1 MRLKYF
7 GPGRLN
13 GSPLNLKA
21 DTSAVTQGRL
31 MMKTT
36 LTRFALLAAVTLAV
50 AACSSGSSNHRTSVA
65 TGTGGGGGG
74 GTGGGGTTTP
84 DTTATVTGTAAAGLI
99 VGGTV
104 SVFPIVSGTVAT
116 TASGTDTTDSAGE
129 YSVEIDDHEGAVKVV
144 ITATTSTTMICD
156 APDGCGSTAFGS
168 ATPLSTD
175 FTLSAMVPS
184 VADAETATAHIT
196 PLTHMAA
203 VFAEEQSSITATV
216 IQEAQSQLQS
226 ALGISFNILETA
238 PVDITNTDN
247 LTGITEDQLNY
258 SLFTAAIAGLAE
270 SEGSSGVSFAAN
282 LDSLLNNLAT
292 DFASNEGQLFQS
304 ASSTGDSTTQVT
316 LAEILA
322 ESVNVITAIEET
334 ASNAGVTLSTEVTT
348 LLNTTEE
355 TLENDQT
362 LAELNPG
369 DLTEGE
375 VSTTAGASDLDK
387 AKGIVADFQAIAD
400 VLGDD
405 DGDLGDTL
413 DDHFAAIDDFADG
426 AGLREMNLALVDVVN
441 ALLAGTTLPTEG
453 SYQGVSYTI
462 SMTGG
467 SIPSTASTS
476 QMITLPTGTITSAGG
491 NTLTVETGSKLTAT
505 YASSTLL
512 DSEADLD
519 TASSYTFILMAD
531 IGVVAADEDLD
542 TFDGSLT
549 MTLAPQSNCNDAAL
563 SAYNFTGQF
572 SSSAT
577 TNDNTFNASIAANIS
592 NASCSTVNLEE
603 GTLTGDATLLLQSN
617 LSGSEFTLLLSSDVT
632 AGEAGNWSVLIK
644 TGSVIMNIEEGTD
657 SWVFE
662 NQDDVMLTLTIND
675 DEVTSNETIGSIT
688 LDGTVYAA
696 VTRSSTAGYIASFA
710 EENGDTSALA
720 FP

>member
-13 GSPLNLKA
+13 GSPFNSKA
-21 DTSAVTQGRL
+21 DTSVATQGRL

-36 LTRFALLAAVTLAV
+36 LIRFALFATVTLVV
-50 AACSSGSSNHRTSVA
+50 AACSSGSSNHRTSAA
-65 TGTGGGGGG
+65 TETDGS
-74 GTGGGGTTTP
+74 GGGTTTP
-84 DTTATVTGTAAAGLI
+84 NTTATITGTAAAGLI

-116 TASGTDTTDSAGE
+116 SASGTSTTDSAGV
-129 YSVEIDDHEGAVKVV
+129 YSVEIEDHEGAVKVV
-144 ITATTSTTMICD
+144 ISATSSTTMICD
-156 APDGCGSTAFGS
+156 APAGCGGVAFGS
-168 ATPLSTD
+168 STPLSTD

-184 VADAETATAHIT
+184 VADAVTATAHIT

-216 IQEAQSQLQS
+216 IQQAQSQLQS

-238 PVDITNTDN
+238 PIDITNTDN
-247 LTGITEDQLNY
+247 LTSVTEDQLNY

-270 SEGSSGVSFAAN
+270 SEGSAGATFATNLDSILTSLAEDFAAN
-282 LDSLLNNLAT
+282 N
-292 DFASNEGQLFQS
+292 GQLFQS

-322 ESVNVITAIEET
+322 ESINVITAIEET
-334 ASNAGVTLSTEVTT
+334 ATDAGVTLSTAVTT
-348 LLNTTEE
+348 LLDETEE

-375 VSTTAGASDLDK
+375 ASATAGASDLDK
-387 AKGIVADFQAIAD
+387 AKGIVADFQVIAD
-400 VLGDD
+400 VLGDE

-413 DDHFAAIDDFADG
+413 DDHFAAIDNFADG
-426 AGLREMNLALVDVVN
+426 LGLREMNLALADVVN

-453 SYQGVSYTI
+453 SYQGASYTI

-491 NTLTVETGSKLTAT
+491 NTLTVKTGSMLTAT
-505 YASSTLL
+505 YATSTLL
-512 DSEADLD
+512 DSEMDLD
-519 TASSYTFILMAD
+519 TASSYTFTLMAD
-531 IGVVAADEDLD
+531 IGVVATDADLD

-549 MTLAPQSNCNDAAL
+549 MTLAPQSSCSDTAL

-572 SSSAT
+572 SSSAES
-577 TNDNTFNASIAANIS
+577 NNHTFNASLDFNIS
-592 NASCSTVNLEE
+592 NASCSTLDLAE
-603 GTLTGDATLLLQSN
+603 GTLNGDATLLFQSN
-617 LSGSEFTLLLSSDVT
+617 LSGSEFTLLLSADFT
-632 AGEAGNWSVLIK
+632 AGEEGNWSVMIR
-644 TGSVIMNIEEGTD
+644 TGSVTMNIEEGTD

-662 NQDDVMLTLTIND
+662 NQDDVMLTLNID
-675 DEVTSNETIGSIT
+675 DEDEITSNTAIGSIT
-688 LDGTVYAA
+688 LGGTTHGA
-696 VTRSSTAGYIASFA
+696 VTRSDSTGYIATFTDNVALSF
-710 EENGDTSALA
+710 
-720 FP
+720 P

>member
-1 MRLKYF
+1 MRLKYL

-21 DTSAVTQGRL
+21 GTSVATQGRL

-36 LTRFALLAAVTLAV
+36 LTRFALLAAIALAV

-65 TGTGGGGGG
+65 S

-116 TASGTDTTDSAGE
+116 TASGTDTTDSAGG

-226 ALGISFNILETA
+226 ALGISFDILETT
-238 PVDITNTDN
+238 PIDITSTDN
-247 LTGITEDQLNY
+247 LTGISEDQLSY

-270 SEGSSGVSFAAN
+270 SEGSSGASFAAN
-282 LDSLLNNLAT
+282 LDSLLSDLAT
-292 DFASNEGQLFQS
+292 DFVSNEGQLFQS
-304 ASSTGDSTTQVT
+304 AASTGDSTTQVT

-322 ESVNVITAIEET
+322 ESANVITAIEET
-334 ASNAGVTLSTEVTT
+334 ASDAGITLSAEVTT
-348 LLNTTEE
+348 LLDTTEE

-491 NTLTVETGSKLTAT
+491 NTLTVEADSKLTAT

-519 TASSYTFILMAD
+519 TASSYTFTLMAD

-549 MTLAPQSNCNDAAL
+549 MTLAPQSSCSDAAL
-563 SAYNFTGQF
+563 SAYNFTGKF
-572 SSSAT
+572 SSGAT

-644 TGSVIMNIEEGTD
+644 TGSVIMNIEESTD

-662 NQDDVMLTLTIND
+662 NQDDVMLTLSID
-675 DEVTSNETIGSIT
+675 EEDEVTSNTAIGSIT
-688 LDGTVYAA
+688 LDSTTHAA
-696 VTRSSTAGYIASFA
+696 VTRSSSTGYTATFTDNVALSF
-710 EENGDTSALA
+710 
-720 FP
+720 P